1 MNRKKLMAIF
11 ILILLLFNLT
21 GCINQ
26 ELTDEDLIE
35 NLIDTWAEGYK
46 EKDLDKYMGIYSP
59 SLIVEEQDGE
69 ENTLETYDYVEKYS
83 RIQDIF
89 DADTSISAV
98 TNAVNVVVLGLVATA
113 TFFVDYEITSTID
126 DIESTDKWSEY
137 VVWTLDKDGVPG
149 RLTPKCFKSYPKN

>member
-1 MNRKKLMAIF
+1 MNGEKLIAIL

-26 ELTDEDLIE
+26 ELTDEDLIV
-35 NLIDTWAEGYK
+35 NLVDTWVEGFK
-46 EKDLDKYMGIYSP
+46 EKNLDKYMGVYSP
-59 SLIVEEQDGE
+59 SLIIEEQDGE

-83 RIQDIF
+83 RIKEIF

-98 TNAVNVVVLGLVATA
+98 TNAVNVVVSGLVATA

-137 VVWTLDKDGVPG
+137 VVWTLDKGWGSWSVNYEKFQKLP
-149 RLTPKCFKSYPKN
+149 

>member
-1 MNRKKLMAIF
+1 MNGKKLMATL
-11 ILILLLFNLT
+11 ILLLLLFNLT

-35 NLIDTWAEGYK
+35 NLIDTWVEGYK
-46 EKDLDKYMGIYSP
+46 KKDLDKYMGVYSP
-59 SLIVEEQDGE
+59 SLIIEEQDGE
-69 ENTLETYDYVEKYS
+69 GNTLEAYDYVEKYS
-83 RIQDIF
+83 RLKNIF

-137 VVWTLDKDGVPG
+137 VVWTLDKGWGFWSVNYEKFQKLP
-149 RLTPKCFKSYPKN
+149 

>member
-1 MNRKKLMAIF
+1 MA
-11 ILILLLFNLT
+11 ILILVLLLFSLT
-21 GCINQ
+21 GCISQ

-35 NLIDTWAEGYK
+35 NLIDTWVEGYK
-46 EKDLDKYMGIYSP
+46 EKDLDKYMGVYSP

-83 RIQDIF
+83 RLKDIF

-113 TFFVDYEITSTID
+113 TFFVDYEIISTID
-126 DIESTDKWSEY
+126 DIESTNEWSEY
-137 VVWTLDKDGVPG
+137 VIWKLDKGWGSWSVNYEVFQKLP
-149 RLTPKCFKSYPKN
+149 

>member
-1 MNRKKLMAIF
+1 MNGKKLTV
-11 ILILLLFNLT
+11 ILTLTLLLLNLT

-35 NLIDTWAEGYK
+35 NLIDTWVRGYQ
-46 EKDLDKYMGIYSP
+46 EKDLDKYMGVYSP
-59 SLIVEEQDGE
+59 LLIIEEQDGE

-83 RIQDIF
+83 RIKGIF

-98 TNAVNVVVLGLVATA
+98 TNAVNVVVSGLMATA

-137 VVWTLDKDGVPG
+137 VVWTLDKGWGSWAVNYEVFQKLP
-149 RLTPKCFKSYPKN
+149 

>member
-1 MNRKKLMAIF
+1 MNGKKLIA
-11 ILILLLFNLT
+11 ILILTLLLFNLT

-35 NLIDTWAEGYK
+35 NLIDTWVEGFK
-46 EKDLDKYMGIYSP
+46 EKDLDKYMGVYSP

-83 RIQDIF
+83 RIKDIF
-89 DADTSISAV
+89 DVDTSISAV

-137 VVWTLDKDGVPG
+137 VVWTLDKGWGFWTVNYEVFQK
-149 RLTPKCFKSYPKN
+149 LL

>member
-1 MNRKKLMAIF
+1 MNGKKLMAAL
-11 ILILLLFNLT
+11 ILILLLFSLT
-21 GCINQ
+21 GCISQ

-35 NLIDTWAEGYK
+35 NLIDTWIEGYK
-46 EKDLDKYMGIYSP
+46 EKDLDKYMGVYYS

-98 TNAVNVVVLGLVATA
+98 TNAVNVVVSGLMATA

-137 VVWTLDKDGVPG
+137 VVWTLDKGWGSWSVNYEKFQKLP
-149 RLTPKCFKSYPKN
+149 

>member
-1 MNRKKLMAIF
+1 MNEKKLIV
-11 ILILLLFNLT
+11 ILILTLLLFNLT

-35 NLIDTWAEGYK
+35 NLIDTWVEGYK
-46 EKDLDKYMGIYSP
+46 EKNLDKYMGVYSS

-83 RIQDIF
+83 RLKEIF

-98 TNAVNVVVLGLVATA
+98 TNAINVVVSGLVATA

-137 VVWTLDKDGVPG
+137 VVWTLDKGWGSWSVNYEIFQKLP
-149 RLTPKCFKSYPKN
+149 

>member
-1 MNRKKLMAIF
+1 MNGEKLTVIL

-21 GCINQ
+21 GCVSQ

-35 NLIDTWAEGYK
+35 NLIDTWVEGYK
-46 EKDLDKYMGIYSP
+46 EKDLDKYMGVYSP

-83 RIQDIF
+83 RLKDIF

-98 TNAVNVVVLGLVATA
+98 TNAVNVVVSGLMATA
-113 TFFVDYEITSTID
+113 TFFVDYEITSTIN
-126 DIESTDKWSEY
+126 DIESTEKWSEY
-137 VVWTLDKDGVPG
+137 VVWTLDKGWGSWTVNYEAFQNLP
-149 RLTPKCFKSYPKN
+149 

>member
-1 MNRKKLMAIF
+1 MNGKKLIA
-11 ILILLLFNLT
+11 ILILTLLLFNLT

-26 ELTDEDLIE
+26 ELTDEDLIG
-35 NLIDTWAEGYK
+35 NLIDTWVEGYK
-46 EKDLDKYMGIYSP
+46 EEDLDKYMGVYSP
-59 SLIVEEQDGE
+59 SLIIEEQDGE

-83 RIQDIF
+83 RIKDIF
-89 DADTSISAV
+89 DVDTSISAV

-137 VVWTLDKDGVPG
+137 VVWTLDKGWGFWTVNYEVFQK
-149 RLTPKCFKSYPKN
+149 LL

>member
-11 ILILLLFNLT
+11 ILTLLLFNLT
-21 GCINQ
+21 GCIGQ
-26 ELTDEDLIE
+26 ELTNEDLIE
-35 NLIDTWAEGYK
+35 NLIDTWVEGFK
-46 EKDLDKYMGIYSP
+46 EKNLDEYMGVYSP

-69 ENTLETYDYVEKYS
+69 GNTLETYDYVEKYS
-83 RIQDIF
+83 RLKGIF

-98 TNAVNVVVLGLVATA
+98 TNAVNVVVSGLVATA

-137 VVWTLDKDGVPG
+137 VDWTLDKGWGSWSVNYEIFQKLP
-149 RLTPKCFKSYPKN
+149 

>member
-1 MNRKKLMAIF
+1 MSTKKLTA
-11 ILILLLFNLT
+11 ILILFLLLFDLS
-21 GCINQ
+21 GCISQ

-35 NLIDTWAEGYK
+35 NLIDTWVEGYK
-46 EKDLDKYMGIYSP
+46 EKNLDKYMGVYSP

-69 ENTLETYDYVEKYS
+69 ENTLETYDYVEKYN
-83 RIQDIF
+83 RIKGTF

-98 TNAVNVVVLGLVATA
+98 TNAVNVVVSGLVATA

-137 VVWTLDKDGVPG
+137 VVWTLDKGWGSWSVNYEVFQKLP
-149 RLTPKCFKSYPKN
+149 

>member
-1 MNRKKLMAIF
+1 MNGKKLMAIF
-11 ILILLLFNLT
+11 ILTLLLFNLT

-26 ELTDEDLIE
+26 ALTDEDLIE
-35 NLIDTWAEGYK
+35 NLIDTWVEGYK
-46 EKDLDKYMGIYSP
+46 EKDLDKYMEVYSP
-59 SLIVEEQDGE
+59 SLIIEEQDGE

-89 DADTSISAV
+89 NADTSISAV
-98 TNAVNVVVLGLVATA
+98 TNAVNVVVSGLVATA

-137 VVWTLDKDGVPG
+137 VVWTLDKGSGSWSVNYEKFQKLP
-149 RLTPKCFKSYPKN
+149 

>member
-1 MNRKKLMAIF
+1 MNGKKLIA
-11 ILILLLFNLT
+11 ILILTLLLSNLT
-21 GCINQ
+21 GCINY

-35 NLIDTWAEGYK
+35 NLIDTWVEGFK
-46 EKDLDKYMGIYSP
+46 EKDLDKYMGVYSP

-83 RIQDIF
+83 RIKGIF

-137 VVWTLDKDGVPG
+137 VVWTLDKGWGSWLVNYEKFQKLP
-149 RLTPKCFKSYPKN
+149 

>member
-1 MNRKKLMAIF
+1 MNGKKLMAIL
-11 ILILLLFNLT
+11 ILIFLLFNLT
-21 GCINQ
+21 GCISQ

-35 NLIDTWAEGYK
+35 NLIDTWVEGYK
-46 EKDLDKYMGIYSP
+46 EKDLDKYMGVYYP

-98 TNAVNVVVLGLVATA
+98 TNAVNVVVSGLMATA

-126 DIESTDKWSEY
+126 GIESTEKWSEY
-137 VVWTLDKDGVPG
+137 VVWTLDKGSGSWSVNYEIFQKLP
-149 RLTPKCFKSYPKN
+149 

>member
-1 MNRKKLMAIF
+1 MNRKKLMAIL

-26 ELTDEDLIE
+26 ELTDEDLII
-35 NLIDTWAEGYK
+35 NLVDTWVGGFK
-46 EKDLDKYMGIYSP
+46 EKNLDKYMGVYSP
-59 SLIVEEQDGE
+59 SLIIEEQDGE
-69 ENTLETYDYVEKYS
+69 GNTLETYDYVEKYS
-83 RIQDIF
+83 RLKDIF

-98 TNAVNVVVLGLVATA
+98 TNAVNVLVSGLVATA

-137 VVWTLDKDGVPG
+137 VVWTLDKGWSSWSVNYEIFQKLP
-149 RLTPKCFKSYPKN
+149 

>member
-1 MNRKKLMAIF
+1 MSTKKLAAIF
-11 ILILLLFNLT
+11 ILFLLLFNLT
-21 GCINQ
+21 GCTTQ

-35 NLIDTWAEGYK
+35 NLIDTWVEGYK
-46 EKDLDKYMGIYSP
+46 EKDLDKYMGAYSP

-83 RIQDIF
+83 RLKDIF

-98 TNAVNVVVLGLVATA
+98 TNAVNVVVSGLMATA

-126 DIESTDKWSEY
+126 DIESTEKWSEY
-137 VVWTLDKDGVPG
+137 VEWTLDKGFGSWAVNYEVFQNLP
-149 RLTPKCFKSYPKN
+149 

>member
-1 MNRKKLMAIF
+1 MSTKKLTV
-11 ILILLLFNLT
+11 ILILTLLLFNLT
-21 GCINQ
+21 GCISH

-35 NLIDTWAEGYK
+35 NLIDTWVKGYQ
-46 EKDLDKYMGIYSP
+46 EKDLDKYMGVYYP

-98 TNAVNVVVLGLVATA
+98 TNAVNVVVSGLMATA

-126 DIESTDKWSEY
+126 GIESTEKWSEY
-137 VVWTLDKDGVPG
+137 VVWTLDKGSGSWSVNYEIFQKLP
-149 RLTPKCFKSYPKN
+149 